1 MRNLLLCCVLVFINI
16 SVFATEGALSGKFS
30 VAEKKQ
36 VVFSQ
41 GNLQYQASTST
52 WRFATNQYDT
62 IGADNANISESYS
75 GWIDLFGWGTGNAP
89 TKHSEAPGDYK
100 EFHEW
105 GTNAISNGGNAA
117 NLWRTLTIAEWYYLY
132 DARSNYDALRGFA
145 TINDVRGYIFLPDDW
160 TLPSGLSF
168 DPDATN
174 FTTNTYSVE
183 QWAQMQIAGAVF
195 LPAAGYRLEGIIIN
209 DVSLDGSYWSSS
221 LDDTY
226 NANAI
231 EFYWDSE
238 TSQATFLTDEVY
250 EISYGLSV
258 RLVHDYEE
266 PSAIDNTTVE
276 AKAIKR
282 VKDGHLLIEKNGKT
296 YNAQGV
302 ELK

>member
-195 LPAAGYRLEGIIIN
+195 LPTAGYRWEGIIIN

-238 TSQATFLTDEVY
+238 TSQATFLTDEAY